1 VVAMAFSRYVLKWA
15 ILIAIPI
22 PAIWWIFVLAN
33 FIPWWPLRAAVIWG
47 GIWLP
52 LVTLGAAVDYSRAH
66 GGGLGFELF
75 KRKKKKKEED
85 EELVYDQK
93 DALDALI
100 EANL

>member
-1 VVAMAFSRYVLKWA
+1 MAFSRYVLKWA
-15 ILIAIPI
+15 VIISIPI

-52 LVTLGAAVDYSRAH
+52 LVAFSAGVDYARTH
-66 GGGLGFELF
+66 GGGLGFEWPF
-75 KRKKKKKEED
+75 KRKKKKKKKEE
-85 EELVYDQK
+85 EEFVYNQK
-93 DALDALI
+93 DAFDALI